1 MNEFFMNGGNSNIYT
16 AVATSAPALLPQQA
30 EKQARIEMALKFLN
44 LLFGAVVERIFGYL
58 WTKQDKATYP
68 FAVSNATERE
78 AMAKKAI
85 ELSDEGKDVYF
96 GINLMNESPARN
108 SRVKAAHVTLQ
119 TATVTDID
127 ILGGEHTD
135 PNKYP
140 ADFNAAK
147 EFLPFPVSLTVFSG
161 YGLHGYCLYVEP
173 IIITAENRSEVT
185 KRNRKF
191 IDAIRSR
198 AGKYVKAVDSVHDLP
213 RVLRMP
219 GTFNYK
225 CGRENAPLCRLVEVN
240 DVRFTPA
247 ELDEKLNAS
256 ITPKEKSTQQKS
268 KPHSS
273 SPVYQSVDDRDRA
286 LNMLAVIPV
295 ADLSR
300 DEWLNIG
307 MALKNNGNNV
317 SDWEQWSRAD
327 ERFKEGECEK
337 LWQGF
342 TYGGGLTIA
351 TIHDIAKRF
360 GYQEPSHSN
369 HSDET
374 RKDNVVRTRDRIS
387 DCPVNLILPENFIWT
402 KKGIT
407 QLVPSKKK
415 DRDFDYFPVTATP
428 IIITREFCE
437 PIKHRTEYEI
447 AMLLR
452 GKWIRTEVDGKTLTE
467 ARLLTELGNY
477 GAIINEVGRLKKFFD
492 ALRACNPD
500 LPQVAAYKQTGW
512 TSDDFEDF
520 AYPSAT
526 GNAVVRREGYDYER
540 IFKPKGNP
548 NAWKEK
554 FVEVTEQ
561 GGAVAC
567 VFIGAACAASL
578 VRPLNLPNLQLHLFG
593 PKSIGKTPLL
603 KFAVSIF
610 GDPNFGSLTH
620 TFAATPKSRLET
632 ASAFSDLPLIFDEL
646 ESLNKREAERLPD
659 DIYNYSLGIGGQ
671 ALKKDGTKR
680 EVKLFSGV
688 RLTTG
693 EHSIVQQSDNG
704 GVFKRVLDIRAAKLF
719 DEDFASDLYGFCNR
733 NRGLFGEQWIR
744 YSIANQ
750 ELISKH
756 YHQTFNTVRAAQ
768 KGKLDENDRTQL
780 ATLVSSVV
788 MYQHFKICIGLQ
800 NLTTDSDAINAEIA
814 NIISSIIA
822 ILPTAAEMDDTA
834 RAIEFLKSFVAGSEK
849 YFWRTIKNS
858 TTGRKEDICHYTAD
872 GYGKFLG
879 KGAVAFLPHALKMI
893 LEEKGGFKSADK
905 LIAEFYDKGYLRTR
919 NGRYKVQTWINGK
932 PVWTYNFAENLLR
945 AAEDDTAEE
954 EVSFNG

>member
-1 MNEFFMNGGNSNIYT
+1 MNGGSSNIYT

-44 LLFGAVVERIFGYL
+44 LLFGAVVERVFGYL
-58 WTKQDKATYP
+58 WTKPDKATYP
-68 FAVSNATERE
+68 FAVSSPDERE
-78 AMAKKAI
+78 TMARKAI
-85 ELSDEGKDVYF
+85 ELSDAGKDVYF
-96 GINLMNESPARN
+96 GVNLMNEPPARN
-108 SRVKAAHVTLQ
+108 TRVKAEFVTLQ
-119 TATVTDID
+119 TATVADID

-135 PNKYP
+135 LNKYP
-140 ADFNAAK
+140 ANVEMAK
-147 EFLPFPVSLTVFSG
+147 GFLPFPVSMLVNSG
-161 YGLHGYCLYVEP
+161 YGLHPYCLYAKP
-173 IIITAENRSEVT
+173 ITITAENRSEVT
-185 KRNRKF
+185 KRNKKF
-191 IDAIRSR
+191 IDTIRSR
-198 AGKYVKAVDSVHDLP
+198 AGKYAKAVDSVHDLP

-219 GTFNYK
+219 GTYNYK
-225 CGRENAPLCRLVEVN
+225 CGRENAPLCRLVEVS
-240 DVRFTPA
+240 DASFTPT
-247 ELDEKLNAS
+247 ELDEKLNAL
-256 ITPKEKSTQQKS
+256 IMPKKESEQRKQ
-268 KPHSS
+268 HSVP
-273 SPVYQSVDDRDRA
+273 PVYQSVDDRDRA
-286 LNMLAVIPV
+286 LNMLATIQV

-300 DEWLNIG
+300 DEWLNVG
-307 MALKNNGNNV
+307 MALKNNGNSV

-327 ERFKEGECEK
+327 ERFKDGECEK

-351 TIHDIAKRF
+351 TIHDIAKRY
-360 GYQEPSHSN
+360 GYQEPSYSN
-369 HSDET
+369 HSNEN
-374 RKDNVVRTRDRIS
+374 RKDTVVRTRDCIA

-402 KKGIT
+402 RKGIT

-447 AMLLR
+447 AMLTR

-520 AYPSAT
+520 AYPSVT

-540 IFKPKGNP
+540 IFKPKGDP
-548 NAWKEK
+548 YAWKKK

-610 GDPNFGSLTH
+610 GDPNFGALTH

-719 DEDFASDLYGFCNR
+719 DEDFASDLYGFCNS

-756 YHQTFNTVRAAQ
+756 YHQTFSAVRAAQ

-788 MYQHFKICIGLQ
+788 MYQHFKICIGLR
-800 NLTTDSDAINAEIA
+800 NLATDAETINAEIA
-814 NIISSIIA
+814 NIISNIIA

>member
-1 MNEFFMNGGNSNIYT
+1 MNTNTID
-16 AVATSAPALLPQQA
+16 
-30 EKQARIEMALKFLN
+30 KQSRIEMALKFLN
-44 LLFGAVVERIFGYL
+44 MLFSAVVERLFGYL

-68 FAVSNATERE
+68 FAVSSPDERI

-85 ELSDEGKDVYF
+85 ELSDAGKDVYF
-96 GINLMNESPARN
+96 GVNLMNDPPAQN
-108 SRVKAAHVTLQ
+108 ARVKNEFVTLQ
-119 TATVTDID
+119 TATVADID
-127 ILGGEHTD
+127 ILGGTHTD

-140 ADFNAAK
+140 ANVEMAK
-147 EFLPFPVSLTVFSG
+147 GFLPFPVSMLVYSG
-161 YGLHGYCLYVEP
+161 QGLHPYCLYAKP
-173 IIITAENRSEVT
+173 ITITAENRSEVT
-185 KRNRKF
+185 KRNKKF
-191 IDAIRSR
+191 IDTIRSR
-198 AGKYVKAVDSVHDLP
+198 AGKYVKAVDSVQDLP

-219 GTFNYK
+219 GTYNYK
-225 CGRENAPLCRLVEVN
+225 GGKENAPLCRLIEVS
-240 DVRFTPA
+240 DVRFTPESLDA
-247 ELDEKLNAS
+247 QLNELQPAK
-256 ITPKEKSTQQKS
+256 KSTQKKS
-268 KPHSS
+268 KQSS
-273 SPVYQSVDDRDRA
+273 SSSVYQNVDDRDRA
-286 LNMLAVIPV
+286 LNMLATIPV

-300 DEWLNIG
+300 DEWLHVG
-307 MALKNNGNNV
+307 MALKNNGNTV
-317 SDWEQWSRAD
+317 SDWGQWSRAD

-342 TYGGGLTIA
+342 TGTGLTIA
-351 TIHDIAKRF
+351 TIHDIAKRY
-360 GYQEPSHSN
+360 GYQEPSKPNHSNHSN

-374 RKDNVVRTRDRIS
+374 GSETVVRTRDRIA

-402 KKGIT
+402 RKGIT

-467 ARLLTELGNY
+467 ARLLAELGNY

-500 LPQVAAYKQTGW
+500 LPQVAVYKQTGW
-512 TSDDFEDF
+512 TSDDFKDF
-520 AYPSAT
+520 AYPSVT

-540 IFKPKGNP
+540 IFKPKGDP
-548 NAWKEK
+548 DAWKKK

-567 VFIGAACAASL
+567 TFIGAACAASL
-578 VRPLNLPNLQLHLFG
+578 VKPLNLPNLQLHLFG

-610 GDPNFGSLTH
+610 GDPNFGALTH

-671 ALKKDGTKR
+671 ALKRDGTKR

-744 YSIANQ
+744 YSTANQ

-756 YHQTFNTVRAAQ
+756 YHQTFNAVRAAQ

-788 MYQHFKICIGLQ
+788 MYQHFKICIGMQ
-800 NLTTDSDAINAEIA
+800 NLATDADAINAEIA
-814 NIISSIIA
+814 NIISKIIA
-822 ILPTAAEMDDTA
+822 LLPTVAEMDDTA

-879 KGAVAFLPHALKMI
+879 KGGVAFLPHALKMI

-954 EVSFNG
+954 AATFNG

>member
-1 MNEFFMNGGNSNIYT
+1 MNTNTID
-16 AVATSAPALLPQQA
+16 
-30 EKQARIEMALKFLN
+30 KQSRIEMALRFLN
-44 LLFGAVVERIFGYL
+44 MLFGAVLERLFGYL

-68 FAVSNATERE
+68 FAVSAPDERT
-78 AMAKKAI
+78 AMARKAI
-85 ELSDEGKDVYF
+85 ELSDAGKDVYF
-96 GINLMNESPARN
+96 GVNLMNEPPARN
-108 SRVKAAHVTLQ
+108 ARVKAEYVTLQ
-119 TATVTDID
+119 MATVADID
-127 ILGGEHTD
+127 ILGGTHTD
-135 PNKYP
+135 PDKYP
-140 ADFNAAK
+140 ANVDMAK
-147 EFLPFPVSLTVFSG
+147 GFLPFPVSMLVDSG
-161 YGLHGYCLYVEP
+161 QGLHPYCIYAKP
-173 IIITAENRSEVT
+173 IDITTENRSEAT
-185 KRNRKF
+185 KRNKKF
-191 IDAIRSR
+191 IDAIRNR
-198 AGKYVKAVDSVHDLP
+198 AGKYAKAVDSVHDLP

-219 GTFNYK
+219 GTYNYK
-225 CGRENAPLCRLVEVN
+225 SGRENAPLCRLIEVS
-240 DVRFTPA
+240 DVRFTPT

-256 ITPKEKSTQQKS
+256 ITPKEKSTQQKQYS
-268 KPHSS
+268 VP
-273 SPVYQSVDDRDRA
+273 PVCQSIDDRDRA

-295 ADLSR
+295 DDLSR
-300 DEWLNIG
+300 DEWVNVG
-307 MALKNNGNNV
+307 MALKNNGNSV
-317 SDWEQWSRAD
+317 SDWGQWSRAD
-327 ERFKEGECEK
+327 ERFKDGECER
-337 LWQGF
+337 LWKGF
-342 TYGGGLTIA
+342 TGTGLTIA
-351 TIHDIAKRF
+351 TIHDIAKRY
-360 GYQEPSHSN
+360 GYQESSKTN

-374 RKDNVVRTRDRIS
+374 GRDNVVRTRDRIA

-402 KKGIT
+402 LQGIT
-407 QLVPSKKK
+407 QLVSSKKK
-415 DRDFDYFPVTATP
+415 DRDFDYFPVAATP

-452 GKWIRTEVDGKTLTE
+452 GKWIRTEVDGRTLTE

-512 TSDDFEDF
+512 TSEDFEDF

-548 NAWKEK
+548 DAWKK
-554 FVEVTEQ
+554 KLVEVTEQ

-593 PKSIGKTPLL
+593 PRSIGKTPLL

-610 GDPNFGSLTH
+610 GDPNFGALTH

-733 NRGLFGEQWIR
+733 NRGLFGEQWIH

-756 YHQTFNTVRAAQ
+756 YHQMFNAVRAAQ

-788 MYQHFKICIGLQ
+788 MYQHFKICIGLR
-800 NLTTDSDAINAEIA
+800 NLATDADAINAEIA
-814 NIISSIIA
+814 DIISNIIEL
-822 ILPTAAEMDDTA
+822 LPTAAEIDDTA

>member
-1 MNEFFMNGGNSNIYT
+1 MLENTKSEVQSVNVDKQTRI
-16 AVATSAPALLPQQA
+16 A
-30 EKQARIEMALKFLN
+30 EAERFLN
-44 LLFGAVVERIFGYL
+44 LLFKTVGEMVERIFGYL

-68 FAVSNATERE
+68 FAVSNSAERE
-78 AMAKKAI
+78 AMARKAI

-96 GINLMNESPARN
+96 GVNLMDESPARN
-108 SRVKAAHVTLQ
+108 MRVKAEFVTLQ
-119 TATVTDID
+119 TATVADID

-140 ADFNAAK
+140 ADLEAA
-147 EFLPFPVSLTVFSG
+147 EGFLPFPVSLKVDSG
-161 YGLHGYCLYVEP
+161 YGLHPYCIYSTP
-173 IIITAENRSEVT
+173 IIITAENRSTITE
-185 KRNRKF
+185 RNKKF
-191 IDAIRSR
+191 ISVIRDR
-198 AGKYVKAVDSVHDLP
+198 AGKFKKAVDSVHDLP

-219 GTFNYK
+219 GTYNYK
-225 CGRENAPLCRLVEVN
+225 CGRENAPLCRLVEVS
-240 DVRFTPA
+240 DVRFTPI
-247 ELDEKLNAS
+247 ELDEKLNVLTKS
-256 ITPKEKSTQQKS
+256 KEKSTQQKS
-268 KPHSS
+268 KPHNS

-286 LNMLAVIPV
+286 LNMLAVVPV

-300 DEWLNIG
+300 EDWVNVG
-307 MALKNNGNNV
+307 MALKNNGNSV

-327 ERFKEGECEK
+327 DRFKEGECEK

-342 TYGGGLTIA
+342 TGTGLTIA
-351 TIHDIAKRF
+351 TIHDIAKRY

-369 HSDET
+369 QSNQSNHSDET
-374 RKDNVVRTRDRIS
+374 GSENVVRTRDRIA

-402 KKGIT
+402 RKGIT

-452 GKWIRTEVDGKTLTE
+452 GKWIRTEVDGRTLTE

-500 LPQVAAYKQTGW
+500 LPQVAVYKQTGW
-512 TSDDFEDF
+512 TSEDFETF

-540 IFKPKGNP
+540 IFKPKGDLE
-548 NAWKEK
+548 AWKKK

-610 GDPNFGSLTH
+610 GNPNFGALTH

-646 ESLNKREAERLPD
+646 ESLNKREVERLPD

-733 NRGLFGEQWIR
+733 NHGLSGEQWIR
-744 YSIANQ
+744 YAIANQ

-756 YHQTFNTVRAAQ
+756 YHQTFNIVRAAQ

-788 MYQHFKICIGLQ
+788 IYQHFKICIGLQ
-800 NLTTDSDAINAEIA
+800 NLATDAAAINAEIA

-945 AAEDDTAEE
+945 ASEDDTAEE
-954 EVSFNG
+954 EEVSFNG